1 VLHRRAAIEIH
12 GTVQGVGFRPFV
24 YRLARDL
31 DLTGWVRNDADGVFI
46 EVEGPV
52 VRVERFLDRLTF
64 ELPTVAAIDELD
76 IDWNEPRGAVGF
88 EILHSEAS
96 GEPTAVIL
104 PDLATCVDCMGD
116 VDDPTDRRFR
126 YPFTNCTNCGPRFS
140 IIRALPYD
148 RPNTTMASFTMC
160 DACRAEYGDP
170 LDRRFHAQPTA
181 CPECGPRLAWRE
193 GDGASVTEGHD
204 ALTRAVA
211 TIEEGGVLAVKGIGG
226 FQLVADATDT
236 DAVERLRARKHR
248 PTKPFAVMVADVGQA
263 DAIAGVTEDEA
274 RTLRSPQAPI
284 VLLPRRDEGALS
296 PLVAPD
302 NPLVGVMLPTTP
314 LHHLLVREV
323 GVPIVVTSGNLT
335 DEPICVD
342 EHEAMSR
349 FAGIADGY
357 LVHDRPIE
365 RHVDDSVARTIDGA
379 IRTVRRARGYA
390 PLPIALPE
398 AAPPIVAVGAHLKN
412 TVAVTVGR
420 NVFVSQHIGD
430 LETREA
436 EAAFERVLED
446 LMRMYRVTPEIVAHD
461 LHPAYLSTVHATTDA
476 AFASA
481 TRIPVQHHHA
491 HLVSCLVDN
500 AHPGPA
506 LGVTWDGTGHGTDG
520 TVWGGEFLLGDA
532 AGFRRVGHL
541 LPFRLPGG
549 EAAIREPR
557 RSAASALHTAG
568 VPLDPRQPGLESF
581 SSADLAIIRRVLE
594 RGLNAPVTTSAGRLF
609 DAVAAILGLSARSTF
624 EGEAA
629 MALEH
634 VAVATTDR
642 YPIPLEASAAADD
655 GVRVLDWRPMIHA
668 ITDDVDDGVDI
679 GDIAGRFHA
688 SLARGIVDVAV
699 SVGHPVVALTGG
711 CFQNRMLTE
720 ATAGALRTAGF
731 EVLIH
736 RRIPPNDG
744 GISIGQA
751 AVAAAAV
758 GSTSLGQ

>member
-1 VLHRRAAIEIH
+1 MLHRRAAIEIH

-31 DLTGWVRNDADGVFI
+31 DLAGWVRNDADGVFI

-52 VRVERFLDRLTF
+52 VRVERFLDRLTS

-76 IDWNEPRGAVGF
+76 VDWSEPRGAVGF

-104 PDLATCVDCMGD
+104 PDLATCVECMVD

-148 RPNTTMASFTMC
+148 RPNTTMASFAMC

-181 CPECGPRLAWRE
+181 CPECGPRLAWRDRE
-193 GDGASVTEGHD
+193 GAPATVGDD

-211 TIEEGGVLAVKGIGG
+211 TVAGGGVVAIKGIGG
-226 FQLVADATDT
+226 FQLVVDATDT
-236 DAVERLRARKHR
+236 EAVERLRERKHR
-248 PTKPFAVMVADVGQA
+248 PTKPFAVMVGDTGRA
-263 DAIAGVTEDEA
+263 DAIARVTEDEG

-284 VLLPRRDEGALS
+284 VLLPRRDEGVLS
-296 PLVAPD
+296 PSVAPD

-349 FAGIADGY
+349 LAEIADGY
-357 LVHDRPIE
+357 LIHDRPIE

-390 PLPIALPE
+390 PLPIALSE
-398 AAPPIVAVGAHLKN
+398 SIPPIVAVGAHLKN
-412 TVAVTVGR
+412 TVAVSVGR

-430 LETREA
+430 LETLEA
-436 EAAFERVLED
+436 EAAFQRVVAD
-446 LMRMYRVTPEIVAHD
+446 LMRMYRVRPEIVAHD
-461 LHPAYLSTVHATTDA
+461 LHPGYRSTTHALSEAM
-476 AFASA
+476 FGSA
-481 TRIPVQHHHA
+481 TRVPVQHHHA
-491 HLVSCLVDN
+491 HLASCLVDN
-500 AHPGPA
+500 GHPGPA
-506 LGVTWDGTGHGTDG
+506 LGVTWDGSGHGTDG

-532 AGFRRVGHL
+532 SRFERVAHL
-541 LPFRLPGG
+541 LEFRLPGG
-549 EAAIREPR
+549 DAAIREPR
-557 RSAASALHTAG
+557 RSAASVLSVAG
-568 VPLDPRQPGLESF
+568 VPLETSQPGLESF
-581 SSADLAIIRRVLE
+581 SPGELDVLGRMLAS
-594 RGLNAPVTTSAGRLF
+594 GLNAPVTTSAGRLF

-634 VAVATTDR
+634 AAD
-642 YPIPLEASAAADD
+642 EASDPYRMPIEEID
-655 GVRVLDWRPMIHA
+655 GRRVLDWRPMIRA
-668 ITDDVDDGVDI
+668 ILGDRSTGVSV
-679 GDIAGRFHA
+679 GVIAGRFHA
-688 SLARGIVDVAV
+688 TLAQAIVDVAV
-699 SVGHPVVALTGG
+699 SVDHPVVALTGG
-711 CFQNRMLTE
+711 CFQNRLLTE
-720 ATAGALRTAGF
+720 ATAEKLRRAGF
-731 EVLIH
+731 EVLVH
-736 RRIPPNDG
+736 RRVPPNDG
-744 GISIGQA
+744 GISVGQV
-751 AVAAAAV
+751 AVAAASIRTPSV
-758 GSTSLGQ
+758 TQ